1 MAADEPFHTDAVHA
15 ARGSGNKI
23 TKGRERFMDREI
35 FELHEEAGRDE
46 FSRRVFLEKLTV
58 LAGGAATASTLLP
71 ILKTNQAWA
80 DVVPQ
85 DDARLQTNYVN
96 YSGATGEVKAYWARN
111 KGDAKLP
118 GVLVIHENRGLNAH
132 IEDVTRQVALEGFL
146 AMAPDALS
154 PLGGTP
160 SDQNAAVAMIAK
172 LDMGQTLGNFVAAVK
187 YLKSH
192 PMSTGKVGVVGFCW
206 GGAMTNQVAVHSPD
220 VAAAVPYYGM
230 PPAPEDVPKI
240 RASLLLHYA
249 GLDERIN
256 AGIPRYEAAL
266 KAAGVDYQLFMY
278 EGAQHA
284 FNNDTNAE
292 RYNQEAAALAWGR
305 TMAFFNKKLKIK

>member
-1 MAADEPFHTDAVHA
+1 
-15 ARGSGNKI
+15 
-23 TKGRERFMDREI
+23 
-35 FELHEEAGRDE
+35 
-46 FSRRVFLEKLTV
+46 
-58 LAGGAATASTLLP
+58 
-71 ILKTNQAWA
+71 
-80 DVVPQ
+80 VVPQ

-96 YSGATGEVKAYWARN
+96 YSGATGEVKAYWART